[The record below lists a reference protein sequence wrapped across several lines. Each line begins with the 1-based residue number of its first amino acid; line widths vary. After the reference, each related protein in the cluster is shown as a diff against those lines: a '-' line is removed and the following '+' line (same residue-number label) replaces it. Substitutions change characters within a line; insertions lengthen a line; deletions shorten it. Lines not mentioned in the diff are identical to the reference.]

1 MSRRNE
7 IEVEFDEA
15 TQGYYAIWE
24 SVAIGAGQTRHEAL
38 DDLRQAAHFGVDT
51 FIGLK
56 LKDISNKEKED

>member
-24 SVAIGAGQTRHEAL
+24 PAVIGAGKTRHEAL
-38 DDLRQAAHFGVDT
+38 HDLRQAAHFGVDT
-51 FIGLK
+51 FIELK
-56 LKDISNKEKED
+56 LKDINKEKED